1 MALAYRT
8 LYKNCYYLQN
18 ITKPLKWSVEN
29 KYPMKILA
37 SGVCYRNTFTT
48 TRPLFEARDLSFLT
62 KNLRQCST
70 QISPP
75 SDKPSEEPVGTK
87 KGIIK
92 KFKSMYRDY
101 WYVLLPVHMCTSVV
115 WFGSFY
121 YAVRSGVD
129 IFGLLQS
136 LGISD
141 TLIAPLK
148 DSTAGYFALTLALY
162 KLASPL
168 RYAVTVSGGTTIAI
182 KKLTAIGL
190 IKPVP
195 SRERLKEILQEKR
208 GNLQDRFKESKQH
221 YQVQMKEKHTQVME
235 EVKRYKTDMRNIKN
249 KPPPKQ

>member
-37 SGVCYRNTFTT
+37 SGICYQNTFTK
-48 TRPLFEARDLSFLT
+48 TRPLFEARGISFVT
-62 KNLRQCST
+62 KNFRQCSS
-70 QISPP
+70 QSSPP
-75 SDKPSEEPVGTK
+75 PDKPLQEPVGTK

-92 KFKSMYRDY
+92 KFKAMYRDY
-101 WYVLLPVHMCTSVV
+101 WYVLLPVHVCTSAV

-141 TLIAPLK
+141 SLIAPLK
-148 DSTAGYFALTLALY
+148 DSTAGYFALALALY
-162 KLASPL
+162 KLATPL
-168 RYAVTVSGGTTIAI
+168 RYAVTVGGTTVAI
-182 KKLTAIGL
+182 RKLTAIGF

-195 SRERLKEILQEKR
+195 SRERIKEIFQEKR
-208 GNLQDRFKESKQH
+208 DNLQDRFKESKQH
-221 YQVQMKEKHTQVME
+221 YQVQMKEKRTQVME
-235 EVKRYKTDMRNIKN
+235 DLKRYKTDMRNIKN
-249 KPPPKQ
+249 KVKKIK